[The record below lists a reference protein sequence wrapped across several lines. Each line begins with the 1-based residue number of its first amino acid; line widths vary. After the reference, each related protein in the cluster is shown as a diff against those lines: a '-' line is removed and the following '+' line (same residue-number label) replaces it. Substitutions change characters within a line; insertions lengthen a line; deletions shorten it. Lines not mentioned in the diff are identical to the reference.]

1 MRLYHLIQKLDELSQ
16 SILQKKEQYI
26 KEAFDRSTKTVTGL
40 IICAVILFSLC
51 YWIILLDIRKKM
63 RTKRERER
71 LIAELNQ
78 SVRQNEALITS
89 RKKAVHTI
97 THELRTPLATITGY
111 AGLMRKERNED
122 KAGQYIQN
130 ILQSSNRMR
139 DMLNTL
145 LDFFRLDNGKEQPRL
160 SPCCISTIA
169 HTLETEFMPIALHKG
184 LRLTVKNESNGIVLT
199 DKERI

>member
-40 IICAVILFSLC
+40 IICAVILLALS
-51 YWIILLDIRKKM
+51 YWIILRDIGKKM

-97 THELRTPLATITGY
+97 THELRTPLATINGY

-130 ILQSSNRMR
+130 YCCPVKLLQA
-139 DMLNTL
+139 
-145 LDFFRLDNGKEQPRL
+145 K
-160 SPCCISTIA
+160 
-169 HTLETEFMPIALHKG
+169 
-184 LRLTVKNESNGIVLT
+184 
-199 DKERI
+199 